1 MERENTRK
9 DFNKIQKRFIKNNPI
24 CCRCGGPANEAHHIT
39 PVVYGGGNEESN
51 LAPLCSACHKEL
63 DVWEAAWVQKMGAC
77 SFEQFFI
84 IFSAT
89 PSTQFLAALVFTAFE
104 KDLQSPAVDSFLEL
118 HCQENNLTAKMRRIE
133 E

>member
-63 DVWEAAWVQKMGAC
+63 DVWEAAWVHKMGAC
-77 SFEQFFI
+77 SFEQFFA
-84 IFSAT
+84 IFEN
-89 PSTQFLAALVFTAFE
+89 ALKNKILYLHFGKHAQLLLFP
-104 KDLQSPAVDSFLEL
+104 LQ
-118 HCQENNLTAKMRRIE
+118 
-133 E
+133 